1 MNPKTS
7 QLKTR
12 WLKTFAAWL
21 KRHATV
27 RPAFNKAKAGLMLLT
42 IAALSLM
49 MSVHLRQDRVPLR
62 LGEISAREVRSP
74 RSVIYLDSEKTATL
88 QKIAGSATR
97 RVYDMDEHAADNAR
111 RTVDELFD
119 RIDMERRAN
128 TTRALLKSA
137 ELDKAVQSLQSGSGL
152 SRATL
157 RRLLTVTPTV
167 FQRLRDTTLR
177 LVDEGM
183 DREIRDQSD
192 DLRQVQQTLRLR
204 ALETLPVA
212 GDADLVYAVAGQALR
227 PNRLYSRA
235 RTQQAIQ
242 SAMRGVPPAYGRLFP
257 GDKIIAPGDVA
268 RQDTLDKLTALG
280 LLDPRQEL
288 TTGAAICI
296 LAAVMVLVVSFYIS
310 RLLPALYDDTR
321 RLALL
326 SVIVL
331 ISVVGLKVGATLLG
345 LQFAGW
351 QLGYLGMMSVTAAGM
366 LVSVLL
372 DMHLAM
378 LIVALLAIQSGMIMN
393 HEIRFSV
400 MTLLSGL
407 VGIASV
413 SHVRHKSN
421 LLATTAALAL
431 SNIGLV
437 WLLGLLFNDDFREL
451 LTGSAW
457 AIGVAPFATFLFWF
471 GVLALEKPFGILTHT
486 SLLEMSA
493 FDRPLLKQLCAVA
506 PGTYAHS
513 MMVGTLAEA
522 GAQAIHAD
530 ALLCR
535 VGGYYHDIGKM
546 NRPDF
551 FIENQ
556 RADNVHC
563 RLSPSLS
570 ALIITAH
577 VRDGVTMAKQHR
589 LPDEIRDIVAQ
600 HHGTTLISFFYRQ
613 ALADNGGGDALPPG
627 MEERF
632 RYPGP
637 KPQTREAAI
646 VMLAD
651 SVEAAARCIDKP
663 NQEKIEA
670 LITNI
675 TRGKIEDGQ
684 LDECPLTF
692 RDVKLISDAF
702 LHVLQ
707 AMMHGRIDY
716 PKDPPRTAS
725 GQPME
730 VVRADLRPEAPA
742 LEMPFTQAQVTVRAD
757 LARPEAVYVPDSLI
771 ARGVNMEA
779 ANDVAA
785 QSDFEP
791 LSSEMRYGLAL
802 AEPTVPPAENSPV
815 AQSGGPPAANGRP
828 RPRGGKR
835 GVDR

>member
-1 MNPKTS
+1 
-7 QLKTR
+7 
-12 WLKTFAAWL
+12 
-21 KRHATV
+21 
-27 RPAFNKAKAGLMLLT
+27 MLLT
-42 IAALSLM
+42 IAALSVM
-49 MSVHLRQDRVPLR
+49 MSVHLRQDRIPLR
-62 LGEISAREVRSP
+62 LGEKSTREVRSP

-88 QKIAGSATR
+88 QKLAGQATR
-97 RVYDMDEHAADNAR
+97 SVYDVDEHAAINAR
-111 RTVDELFD
+111 RTVDELFA
-119 RIDMERRAN
+119 RIDMERQAAPP
-128 TTRALLKSA
+128 RALLKTA
-137 ELDKAVQSLQSGSGL
+137 TLDKATQSLLSGSGL

-157 RRLLTVTPTV
+157 RRLLTVPPTV
-167 FQRLRDTTLR
+167 FQRLRETTLR

-192 DLRQVQQTLRLR
+192 DLRQVQQTIRRR
-204 ALETLPVA
+204 AQETLPVA

-235 RTQQAIQ
+235 RTQQAVQ
-242 SAMRGVPPAYGRLFP
+242 AAMRSVPPTYGRLFP
-257 GDKIIAPGDVA
+257 GDKIIAPDDVV

-288 TTGAAICI
+288 TTGVAICI

-310 RLLPALYDDTR
+310 RLLPNLYNDTR

-331 ISVVGLKVGATLLG
+331 LSVVGLKVGATLLG
-345 LQFAGW
+345 LQFANW

-378 LIVALLAIQSGMIMN
+378 LIVALLSIQSGMIMN

-421 LLATTAALAL
+421 LLTTTAALAS
-431 SNIGLV
+431 SNVGLV
-437 WLLGLLFNDDFREL
+437 WLLGLLFNDGFQEL
-451 LTGSAW
+451 RVGSAW

-471 GVLALEKPFGILTHT
+471 GLLALEKPFGILTHT

-546 NRPDF
+546 NRPEF

-670 LITNI
+670 LITGI
-675 TRGKIEDGQ
+675 VQGKIEDGQ
-684 LDECPLTF
+684 LNESPLTF

-716 PKDPPRTAS
+716 PKESPRTAS

-742 LEMPFTQAQVTVRAD
+742 LELPLNQAQVTVRAD
-757 LARPEAVYVPDSLI
+757 MTRQEAIYMPDSLI
-771 ARGVNMEA
+771 SRSVNMEA
-779 ANDVAA
+779 ANDAVA
-785 QSDFEP
+785 QSEGEP
-791 LSSEMRYGLAL
+791 LSSELHYGRPF
-802 AEPTVPPAENSPV
+802 AEPAVSPAENSP
-815 AQSGGPPAANGRP
+815 AAPGGGPPAAGGRP
-828 RPRGGKR
+828 RPRGSKR
-835 GVDR
+835 GSDQ

>member
-1 MNPKTS
+1 
-7 QLKTR
+7 
-12 WLKTFAAWL
+12 
-21 KRHATV
+21 
-27 RPAFNKAKAGLMLLT
+27 MLLT
-42 IAALSLM
+42 IAALSVM
-49 MSVHLRQDRVPLR
+49 MSVHLRQDRVSLR
-62 LGEISAREVRSP
+62 LGEKSTREVRAP
-74 RSVIYLDSEKTATL
+74 RSVIYPDSEKTATL
-88 QKIAGSATR
+88 QKIAGRATR
-97 RVYDMDEHAADNAR
+97 SVYDVDEHAAINAR

-119 RIDMERRAN
+119 RIDMERQASTPRL
-128 TTRALLKSA
+128 LLKTA
-137 ELDKAVQSLQSGSGL
+137 NLDKAVQSLQAGSGL
-152 SRATL
+152 PRATL
-157 RRLLTVTPTV
+157 RRLLTVPPTV

-192 DLRQVQQTLRLR
+192 DLKQVQQTVRRR
-204 ALETLPVA
+204 AQETLPVA
-212 GDADLVYAVAGQALR
+212 GDADLVVAVADQALR
-227 PNRLYSRA
+227 PNRLYNRS
-235 RTQQAIQ
+235 RTQQAVQAAIH
-242 SAMRGVPPAYGRLFP
+242 SVPPAYGRLFP
-257 GDKIIAPGDVA
+257 GDKIIGQGDVV
-268 RQDTLDKLTALG
+268 RPDTLDKLTALG
-280 LLDPRQEL
+280 LIDPRQEL
-288 TTGAAICI
+288 TTGVAICV
-296 LAAVMVLVVSFYIS
+296 LAAVMVLVVSFYIA
-310 RLLPALYDDTR
+310 RLLPNLYKDTR

-326 SVIVL
+326 SLVVL
-331 ISVVGLKVGATLLG
+331 LSVVGLKVGATLLG
-345 LQFAGW
+345 LQFAVW

-413 SHVRHKSN
+413 SQARHKAN

-431 SNIGLV
+431 SNVGLV
-437 WLLGLLFNDDFREL
+437 WLLGLLFNDGLREL

-457 AIGVAPFATFLFWF
+457 AMGVAPFATFLFWF

-589 LPDEIRDIVAQ
+589 LPDEIRDIIAQ

-613 ALADNGGGDALPPG
+613 ALADNGGSDSLPPG

-670 LITNI
+670 LITSI

-692 RDVKLISDAF
+692 RDVKAISDAF

-716 PKDPPRTAS
+716 PKESPRTAT

-742 LEMPFTQAQVTVRAD
+742 LEMPLNQAQVTVRAD
-757 LARPEAVYVPDSLI
+757 IPRQEAVYVPDTLAPRNVHVEGSNVFVGPSEIETLPS
-771 ARGVNMEA
+771 EA
-779 ANDVAA
+779 HYDR
-785 QSDFEP
+785 DF
-791 LSSEMRYGLAL
+791 
-802 AEPTVPPAENSPV
+802 AEPSLPSGENSPV
-815 AQSGGPPAANGRP
+815 AHGSGASAPGGRP
-828 RPRGGKR
+828 RPRGSKR
-835 GVDR
+835 GSDR